1 MLLPMCMVIIVQ
13 FLEDDWHLIYEINIS
28 NIRNSSA
35 NAIPLLS
42 FLCYFVL
49 GGTVIPHQARL
60 NEN

>member
-1 MLLPMCMVIIVQ
+1 MVIIVQ
-13 FLEDDWHLIYEINIS
+13 FLEDYWHLIYEINIS